1 MKERR
6 LLALATGEDS
16 FDCEGGIESISRV
29 VAAGERRLPGTG
41 SEAIGQ
47 VFKGLLGTGFEGFY
61 IRGFR
66 LPIRYVITSGSPSYQ
81 RIALEGRECIGN
93 GDAGRYG
100 LGEVGSPA

>member
-47 VFKGLLGTGFEGFY
+47 VFTGLLGTGFEGK
-61 IRGFR
+61 
-66 LPIRYVITSGSPSYQ
+66 LMVIHLHSWVQAAY
-81 RIALEGRECIGN
+81 
-93 GDAGRYG
+93 
-100 LGEVGSPA
+100 